1 MFKIIKKVLFKKNYE
16 GYCGLL
22 SENNKIETYI
32 ELVMCFDF
40 REGLRFTCSVPNI
53 SSCNRNPFKAI
64 FRILEHESIGMG
76 KYNRVKDVIRAKGW
90 HKAL

>member
-1 MFKIIKKVLFKKNYE
+1 MKKVLFYKEYK

-32 ELVMCFDF
+32 ELIMWFDLKQ
-40 REGLRFTCSVPNI
+40 GLRFSCSVPNI

-76 KYNRVKDVIRAKGW
+76 KYQRVKDIVRSKGW
-90 HKAL
+90 HRSL